1 MSKSP
6 MTPKMRLAAAISN
19 QQPDK
24 IPTFEWF
31 IDSSVGKALIGSDD
45 PVEIVDVLD
54 IDGINVRADY
64 SKEYADADNYTD
76 EWGASRKLTGDCI
89 AAVMHSPITD
99 ITAHKDYTFPETQ
112 AVHRFDSVE
121 AAVSRFGDKRAVVF
135 NLRDGWSDMRDL
147 LGYEEAMIQFMLE
160 PEHFSYLLNRVVDYN
175 LELASIAK
183 QRYNL
188 EIVATT
194 DDIAFAAGLL
204 LPLPQYLDL
213 IGPSFKRVMQGYKE
227 LGYLIVKH
235 CDGNINDLMEF
246 WIECGID
253 CIDPIDPDGG
263 MTLTEVKE
271 RYGNKIAI
279 KGNVDCK
286 GALCSGT
293 PEEVAAEVK
302 GCIEVA
308 GKSGYVLSS
317 SNTIHRGVK
326 PENYQ
331 AMLDALRKFG

>member
-1 MSKSP
+1 MI
-6 MTPKMRLAAAISN
+6 PKQRMIAALSN

-31 IDSSVGKALIGSDD
+31 IDTAVGKALIGSED
-45 PVEIVDVLD
+45 PVDIVDALD
-54 IDGINVRADY
+54 LDGINVRADY
-64 SKEYADADNYTD
+64 TKSFHDDVTYTD
-76 EWGASRKLTGDCI
+76 EWGATRKLTGDCI
-89 AAVMHSPITD
+89 AAVMQSPVTD
-99 ITAHKDYTFPETQ
+99 ITDHKNYNFPDPQALHRFAQLEQ
-112 AVHRFDSVE
+112 AVE
-121 AAVSRFGDKRAVVF
+121 RFGDKRAVVL

-147 LGYEEAMIQFMLE
+147 LGYEEAMIQFMME
-160 PEHFSYLLNRVVDYN
+160 PQHFSDLLNRVVDYN

-183 QRYNL
+183 KRYDLN
-188 EIVATT
+188 IVATT
-194 DDIAFAAGLL
+194 DDIAFASGLL

-213 IGPSFKRVMQGYKE
+213 IGPAFKRIMQGYKQ
-227 LGYLIVKH
+227 LDYLIVKH

-263 MTLTEVKE
+263 MTLAEAKE
-271 RYGNKIAI
+271 RYGSRIAI
-279 KGNVDCK
+279 KGNVNCK

-293 PEEVAAEVK
+293 PQDVADEVK
-302 GCIEVA
+302 SCINTA

-326 PENYQ
+326 PENYR
-331 AMLDALRKFG
+331 AMLNALRKFG